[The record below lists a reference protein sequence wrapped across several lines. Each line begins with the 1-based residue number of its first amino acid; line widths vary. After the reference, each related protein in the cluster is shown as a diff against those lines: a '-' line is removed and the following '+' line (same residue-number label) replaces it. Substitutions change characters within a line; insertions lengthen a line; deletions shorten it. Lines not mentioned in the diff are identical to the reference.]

1 MLWYENDYLQNKITR
16 NSDKS
21 TVRKTVGQTEKHGK
35 MKGNDLG
42 ISMIVTRKGSRWYNL
57 MT

>member
-21 TVRKTVGQTEKHGK
+21 TVRKTVSQTEKHGK

-42 ISMIVTRKGSRWYNL
+42 ISMIVIRKGSRCYNL

>member
-1 MLWYENDYLQNKITR
+1 MLYKNDYLQNKITR

-21 TVRKTVGQTEKHGK
+21 TIRKTVDPIEKHGK

-42 ISMIVTRKGSRWYNL
+42 ISMIVARKGSRWYDL
-57 MT
+57 MI